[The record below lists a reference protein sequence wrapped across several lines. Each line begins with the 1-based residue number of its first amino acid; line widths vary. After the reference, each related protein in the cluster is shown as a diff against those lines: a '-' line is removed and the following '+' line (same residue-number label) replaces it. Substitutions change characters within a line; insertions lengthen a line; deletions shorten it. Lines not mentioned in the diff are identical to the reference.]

1 MSLLCC
7 IVKTWTWIKII
18 NKCDLMQK
26 YTTSFLLQA
35 SIQLLFEYWIIL
47 WIIFCQNYVHV
58 KKMAASIAEDRSPKV
73 IKQGYIKKKGMKM
86 SHDRHRECL
95 FLKENYILQKHVLG
109 IILYYSFLLRKKL
122 VFVVVVVFKVNSRR
136 KMIHSKNKK
145 QPA

>member
-1 MSLLCC
+1 MSILCC
-7 IVKTWTWIKII
+7 IVKTWTWIEII

-35 SIQLLFEYWIIL
+35 SIQLFFEYWIIL

-86 SHDRHRECL
+86 SHDRHQECL

-122 VFVVVVVFKVNSRR
+122 VFVVVVFKVNSRK
-136 KMIHSKNKK
+136 KMIHLKK
-145 QPA
+145 KPA

>member
-1 MSLLCC
+1 
-7 IVKTWTWIKII
+7 
-18 NKCDLMQK
+18 
-26 YTTSFLLQA
+26 
-35 SIQLLFEYWIIL
+35 
-47 WIIFCQNYVHV
+47 
-58 KKMAASIAEDRSPKV
+58 MAASIAEDRSPKV

-145 QPA
+145 TTSIIIIFYFLRLHTLLLGFYAYF

>member
-1 MSLLCC
+1 
-7 IVKTWTWIKII
+7 
-18 NKCDLMQK
+18 MQK
-26 YTTSFLLQA
+26 YTSFLLQA

-109 IILYYSFLLRKKL
+109 IILYYLQLFIEEKKL
-122 VFVVVVVFKVNSRR
+122 VFVVVFKVNFKEENDSF
-136 KMIHSKNKK
+136 KK
-145 QPA
+145 TTSILNHHILFF